1 MRGGH
6 RLAGTGRRSLL
17 WLVPWLLAW
26 PSHAGAPGVEAGFDA
41 GAWRLAD
48 GRVVKLAGIELPA
61 SSDTAEAAAVAAA
74 ILATGPPAL
83 EPEPAPLDRHGRLRV
98 QLRGADGSWLQG
110 ELVQRGLALVAPAA
124 DVPGPV
130 LAALLALE
138 AAARAAGRGLWAG
151 GRSGPWP
158 AERVAAERGSY
169 VLVRGRVQAVAR
181 TQEFVY
187 LNFGDDWRRDFTVRV
202 EARRVRGLARAG
214 LDLNQLEGRALMV
227 RGVLFEVNGP
237 MIEVTHAAQIELLP

>member
-1 MRGGH
+1 MVVGVAQPCGRTRGRG
-6 RLAGTGRRSLL
+6 RLR
-17 WLVPWLLAW
+17 
-26 PSHAGAPGVEAGFDA
+26 A

-61 SSDTAEAAAVAAA
+61 SSDMAEAAAVAAA
-74 ILATGPPAL
+74 ILATGPPVL

-158 AERVAAERGSY
+158 AERVAANGAAMCSCAAASRRS
-169 VLVRGRVQAVAR
+169 RGRRSSSISISAMTGGATSRFGWRPAGSAAWRVQV
-181 TQEFVY
+181 
-187 LNFGDDWRRDFTVRV
+187 W
-202 EARRVRGLARAG
+202 
-214 LDLNQLEGRALMV
+214 
-227 RGVLFEVNGP
+227 
-237 MIEVTHAAQIELLP
+237 I

>member
-74 ILATGPPAL
+74 ILAVGPPVV
-83 EPEPAPLDRHGRLRV
+83 EPVPAPLDRHGRLRA
-98 QLRGADGSWLQG
+98 QLRGADGSWVQG
-110 ELVQRGLALVAPAA
+110 ELVQRGLAVVAPAA

-138 AAARAAGRGLWAG
+138 AAARADGRGLWAG

-158 AERVAAERGSY
+158 AERVAAERGDY
-169 VLVRGRVQAVAR
+169 VLVRGRRPGGRAGAGVRLSQFRRR
-181 TQEFVY
+181 TGGATSR
-187 LNFGDDWRRDFTVRV
+187 FGWRP
-202 EARRVRGLARAG
+202 AGSAGLARAG
-214 LDLNQLEGRALMV
+214 LDLNQLAGRRVDGAGRACS
-227 RGVLFEVNGP
+227 R
-237 MIEVTHAAQIELLP
+237 